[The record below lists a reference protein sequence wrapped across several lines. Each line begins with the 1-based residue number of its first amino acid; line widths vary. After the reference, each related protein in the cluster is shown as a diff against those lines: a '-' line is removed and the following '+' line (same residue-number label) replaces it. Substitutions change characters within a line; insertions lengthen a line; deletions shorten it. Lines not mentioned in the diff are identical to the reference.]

1 MPLIINTPGWVKGM
15 GLELLRRIEVEAQPT
30 HVVEFENSD
39 MDPVWNEP
47 AVSRPSNLVL
57 LTIKRAPSV
66 SSLTRYSAAD
76 HRAISMLSYF
86 HSREITVPISDI
98 VGGYEEEKPQ
108 SRREWL
114 IDLPLCA
121 QPPWEVNWTEGLDH
135 VVLIGSGA
143 EDVIPSEILRV
154 LNGAIVGLV
163 TLDPHTIPWIEQPP
177 DKTHSVAIPF
187 IQGSS
192 PPPPNSSNCV
202 GLALVRSVRP
212 SLNALHIITPIPPSH
227 LATVRVLVMGEI
239 QLPIWGM
246 LDYRAAEEA
255 AGTLAGVGYDKVPFL
270 RWATGGASAIHGS
283 RKKRVRRNLMRKSQ
297 I

>member
-1 MPLIINTPGWVKGM
+1 M
-15 GLELLRRIEVEAQPT
+15 GRELLRRIEVEVQPT

-39 MDPVWNEP
+39 MDQAWSEP
-47 AVSRPSNLVL
+47 ALPRPSNLVL
-57 LTIKRAPSV
+57 LTIEHAPSV

-76 HRAISMLSYF
+76 QRTISMLSYF
-86 HSREITVPISDI
+86 HSRGITVPISGI
-98 VGGYEEEKPQ
+98 MGGCEEEGSQ

-114 IDLPLCA
+114 TDLPLCA

-143 EDVIPSEILRV
+143 EDVIHSEVLRV

-163 TLDPHTIPWIEQPP
+163 ALDPHTIPWIEPPP
-177 DKTHSVAIPF
+177 DITQSLDIPY

-212 SLNALHIITPIPPSH
+212 SSNALHILTPVPPSD
-227 LATVRVLVMGEI
+227 LPRVRVLVMGEI

-246 LDYRAAEEA
+246 LDYRAAEES
-255 AGTLAGVGYDKVPFL
+255 AGTLAGVGHDKVPFL
-270 RWATGGASAIHGS
+270 HWTTGGAAAIHGS

-297 I
+297 M

>member
-1 MPLIINTPGWVKGM
+1 M
-15 GLELLRRIEVEAQPT
+15 GRELLRRIEVEVQPT
-30 HVVEFENSD
+30 HVVEFENLD
-39 MDPVWNEP
+39 MDQVWSEP
-47 AVSRPSNLVL
+47 ALSRQSNSVL
-57 LTIKRAPSV
+57 LTIEHAPSV
-66 SSLTRYSAAD
+66 PSLARYSAAD

-98 VGGYEEEKPQ
+98 TGGYEEEESQ

-114 IDLPLCA
+114 TDLPLCA

-143 EDVIPSEILRV
+143 EDVIHSEVLRV

-163 TLDPHTIPWIEQPP
+163 ALDPHTIPWIEQPR
-177 DKTHSVAIPF
+177 DETHSVAIPYV
-187 IQGSS
+187 QDSS

-212 SLNALHIITPIPPSH
+212 SSNALHILTPVPPSH

-246 LDYRAAEEA
+246 LDYRAAEET

-270 RWATGGASAIHGS
+270 HWATSGTAAIHGS

-297 I
+297 M